1 MKNKW
6 FDQIRDNIWVMVM
19 DVIVINAAYLLT
31 FFLRYYVHSNFVPAA
46 VPFVSQYLKFA
57 PFYTVLCLVVFALFG
72 LYNGM
77 WRYARVDDMNRII
90 AANAVATVLLILG
103 TTVFTGRLPFNI
115 YAIGASFQFVFTVI
129 IRYACRIYE
138 MERQK
143 LASKEVRQ
151 RKVMVVGTGV
161 NATSMI
167 SYLEG
172 DSLYKPV
179 VAVGAGKNVRG
190 LPVVEDAEE
199 AIRAYGID
207 CVIVANPDYSDRKRE
222 ELRRICEENKI
233 ELHDYSGF
241 LKNQSGS
248 LPLTELTRVISTG
261 AKIKIGDTVYDSI
274 EQAMGALNGRYTVVD
289 ITGKDLTIEIRES
302 TNDMGDWARDYK
314 RITGEDVSF
323 F

>member
-248 LPLTELTRVISTG
+248 LALTELTRVISTG

>member
-143 LASKEVRQ
+143 LANKEVRQ

-314 RITGEDVSF
+314 RVTGEDVSF

>member
-143 LASKEVRQ
+143 LANKEVRQ

-289 ITGKDLTIEIRES
+289 ITGKDLTIEIREY

-314 RITGEDVSF
+314 RVTGEDVSF

>member
-6 FDQIRDNIWVMVM
+6 IDQIRDNIWVMVM

-46 VPFVSQYLKFA
+46 VQFVSQYLKFA

-90 AANAVATVLLILG
+90 AANVVATVLLILG

-161 NATSMI
+161 NATGMI

-179 VAVGAGKNVRG
+179 VAVGTGKNVRG
-190 LPVVEDAEE
+190 LPVMEDAEE

-207 CVIVANPDYSDRKRE
+207 CVIVANPDYSDRNRE
-222 ELRRICEENKI
+222 ELRRICEENRI

-274 EQAMGALNGRYTVVD
+274 EQAMSALNGRYTVVD
-289 ITGKDLTIEIRES
+289 ITGQDLTIEIRES

-314 RITGEDVSF
+314 RVTGEDLSF

>member
-46 VPFVSQYLKFA
+46 VLFVSQYLKFA

-161 NATSMI
+161 NATGMI

-179 VAVGAGKNVRG
+179 VAVGAGKNLRG

-274 EQAMGALNGRYTVVD
+274 EQAMGALNDRYTVVD

-314 RITGEDVSF
+314 RVTGEDVSF

>member
-46 VPFVSQYLKFA
+46 VLFVSQYLKFA

-161 NATSMI
+161 NATGMI

-179 VAVGAGKNVRG
+179 VAVGAGKNVRR
-190 LPVVEDAEE
+190 LPVMADAEE

-314 RITGEDVSF
+314 RVTGEDVSF